1 MNPPSRISLRRA
13 ASGAVAGLVAVGALA
28 ASGPA
33 VAAPITDG
41 TSNTLQL
48 AVTSATLDQAHHRV
62 LATSAAPLQL
72 RPGTHLA
79 SLEINAPDGRLVLTD
94 VMIES
99 ITGTDSPAPNTQ
111 LSVKYTLFLPS

>member
-28 ASGPA
+28 AAGPA
-33 VAAPITDG
+33 PAAPITDG

-48 AVTSATLDQAHHRV
+48 GVTSATLDQAHHRV
-62 LATSAAPLQL
+62 LATSVAPVQL

-79 SLEINAPDGRLVLTD
+79 SLQLDTPDGRLFLTD

-99 ITGTDSPAPNTQ
+99 IAGTDSPAPSTQ
-111 LSVKYTLFLPS
+111 LNVKYTLFLPS